1 MKLLAEL
8 FKVVKLVVGFKLI
21 TTFLKLLGL

>member
-8 FKVVKLVVGFKLI
+8 FKVVKLVIGFKLI
-21 TTFLKLLGL
+21 TGFLKLLGL

>member
-8 FKVVKLVVGFKLI
+8 FKVVKLVVGFELI
-21 TTFLKLLGL
+21 TAFLKLLGL